1 MITGGKP
8 KNQSNT
14 LGTVTIGYIAIPAE
28 VDRDTYIQSCF
39 RRNKVSVYIEGGCFI
54 NDIYITNEALQNISF
69 PEEIQQKGTQVV
81 INTIGWNGCPIII
94 GTLPTTDESPTWEE
108 DIYRFRKVIEN
119 VSMWIEVNPKQ
130 KRLNI
135 SVNSDEPTEL
145 VVENK
150 GCEESKV
157 SIVSSGE
164 VEIKTD
170 KKTVLKGFDT
180 IEQEIVDAEVEAKE
194 EGKEKR
200 VIIFDKDKLEI
211 KRKIDDKIDSI
222 TLNDDN
228 LLINW
233 NNQSI
238 ITKWSDDG
246 LLMQQEDGAL
256 IQITS
261 AGISILKG
269 GSSLKKTLDNLLT
282 ALTAHTHTTGVGPS
296 GPPIN
301 IADFQQIQTD
311 LPNYLEE

>member
-1 MITGGKP
+1 MATGGKP
-8 KNQSNT
+8 KKQSNT
-14 LGTVTIGYIAIPAE
+14 LGPIAIGYIAIPSE
-28 VDRDTYIQSCF
+28 VDRDSYIQSCF

-81 INTIGWNGCPIII
+81 INTIGINGAPIII
-94 GTLPTTDESPTWEE
+94 GTLPTSDESPTWEE
-108 DIYRFRKVIEN
+108 DIFRFRKVIEN
-119 VSMWIEVNPKQ
+119 ISMYIEVNPKK
-130 KRLNI
+130 KRLNMT
-135 SVNSDEPTEL
+135 VNSDEPTEL
-145 VVENK
+145 VIENT
-150 GCEESKV
+150 GCKEGKV

-170 KKTVLKGFDT
+170 KKTTVKSFDT
-180 IEQEIVDAEVEAKE
+180 LEQEIVNAEVEAKE

-200 VIIFDKDKLEI
+200 IITFDKDKLEI
-211 KRKIDDKIDSI
+211 KRKIDDKVDSI
-222 TLNDDN
+222 ILNDDN

-233 NNQSI
+233 NNNSI

-246 LLMQQEDGAL
+246 LLMQQENGAL

-269 GSSLKKTLDNLLT
+269 GSSLKNTLDNLLT
-282 ALTAHTHTTGVGPS
+282 ALITHTHTTGVGPS

-301 IADFQQIQTD
+301 ITDFQKIQTD